1 MPYFL
6 RKKALLLRNNVLKCK
21 VRNRLLRLLA
31 DWRIIMIDKIKSESM
46 DLLFEAILTLD
57 SVDDCYK
64 FFDDLCTSIELKAFA
79 QRLHVAKL
87 LDEHRVYNSI
97 VTETGASTA
106 TISRVN
112 RSLKDGNDGYNIVFD
127 RLKKKNLLK

>member
-1 MPYFL
+1 M
-6 RKKALLLRNNVLKCK
+6 LKCK
-21 VRNRLLRLLA
+21 VRKIFTCIFAAR
-31 DWRIIMIDKIKSESM
+31 RIGVILMIDKIKSESM
-46 DLLFEAILTLD
+46 DLLFEAILTLE

-127 RLKKKNLLK
+127 RLREKDLLK

>member
-1 MPYFL
+1 
-6 RKKALLLRNNVLKCK
+6 
-21 VRNRLLRLLA
+21 
-31 DWRIIMIDKIKSESM
+31 MIDKIKSENM

-57 SVDDCYK
+57 SIDDCYK
-64 FFDDLCTSIELKAFA
+64 FFDDLCTSIELKSFA

-112 RSLKDGNDGYNIVFD
+112 RSYAYGSGGYAKILEKIKEN
-127 RLKKKNLLK
+127 

>member
-1 MPYFL
+1 
-6 RKKALLLRNNVLKCK
+6 
-21 VRNRLLRLLA
+21 
-31 DWRIIMIDKIKSESM
+31 MIDKIKSESM
-46 DLLFEAILTLD
+46 DLLFEAILSLENID
-57 SVDDCYK
+57 ECYK
-64 FFDDLCTSIELKAFA
+64 FFDDLCTSIELKSFA
-79 QRLHVAKL
+79 QRLQVALL

-127 RLKKKNLLK
+127 RLKKNKNDK

>member
-1 MPYFL
+1 MPL
-6 RKKALLLRNNVLKCK
+6 RQIGVL
-21 VRNRLLRLLA
+21 
-31 DWRIIMIDKIKSESM
+31 IMIDKIKSESM
-46 DLLFEAILTLD
+46 DLLFEAILTLE

-64 FFDDLCTSIELKAFA
+64 FFDDLCTSIELKSFA
-79 QRLHVAKL
+79 QRLHVARL

-112 RSLKDGNDGYNIVFD
+112 RSLLYGNNGYEKVFD
-127 RLKKKNLLK
+127 KLGEEADG